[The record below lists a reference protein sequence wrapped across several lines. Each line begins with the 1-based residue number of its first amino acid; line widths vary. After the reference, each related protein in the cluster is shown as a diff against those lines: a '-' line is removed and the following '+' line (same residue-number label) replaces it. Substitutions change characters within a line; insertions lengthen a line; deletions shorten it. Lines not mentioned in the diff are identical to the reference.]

1 MDSARH
7 PFPGS
12 RPAYPP
18 GDNGIL
24 LRLQDEYLAGDS
36 SALSGMYGL
45 ACKVCRKYI
54 NAKSEGNSHIAA
66 LTREER
72 EEKAHNAAAY
82 LVSRYL
88 EDKGFRIRKSFTG
101 YLYLRVLHELYY
113 RRKVD
118 GAVDFVDPDILP
130 VFRDRGNGGK
140 EGESVQYDNG
150 GRLIRDLVNAL
161 YIALTDNVCEM
172 CRHEGTE
179 RTGETCWK
187 CAFHNDRGNFFEP
200 AEESGNE
207 GQ

>member
-24 LRLQDEYLAGDS
+24 LRLQDEYLGGDS
-36 SALSGMYGL
+36 SALSGMYAL

-72 EEKAHNAAAY
+72 EEKAHNA
-82 LVSRYL
+82 VSYIVEQFLTRP
-88 EDKGFRIRKSFTG
+88 DFRIEKSFTG

-140 EGESVQYDNG
+140 EGAAVQYDNR

-179 RTGETCWK
+179 RASETCWK

-200 AEESGNE
+200 EDE